1 MPLLFVDNG
10 LGQTVTD
17 LIDKI
22 AQPVRDAGKVNVTV
36 LRDNGELFQ
45 ACRPNLAGQS
55 NCFGAVVF
63 NDYPKDGQG
72 SWNYTIRAD
81 AALLGLAV
89 RSDNHDN
96 PAQSVIMPLQ
106 LAVDNA
112 INNSTVIP
120 NEFLFTSLS
129 EKERK
134 DRIRTRY
141 MGALIDVLAVAFAI
155 SMVGIGYHLTGLF
168 AAEREIGMSQL
179 INAMGGRQVARLLS
193 HHIAFSIVYAPGWIM
208 ISLAF
213 GFAVFQQTNVGV
225 MVIFHLLA
233 GLAWS
238 SLSLFGGSLFRKAQL
253 SGITVVIGSLL
264 LAILAQVIS
273 GRSTALIAVLGFL
286 FTPMTYVFFMI
297 FVARWEREN
306 LAADLLRRAP
316 TSKHTIPGIAFLA
329 FLIIQIF
336 VYPLLAALIENWL
349 YGTAS
354 PNRTVGTTAEENAV
368 EIEHFTRRYPPKWW
382 NRKKETVVAV
392 NDLSINVRKG
402 AIVSLLGANGSGKST
417 TNNAIAG
424 LDTITSGQ
432 IRVAGIKTD
441 LGVCPQNN
449 VLWDDLSVMETL
461 RIWMYLKVGYI
472 DMEEVHSMIRSCDLV
487 QKSSALSKTLSGGQK
502 RKLQLAIMFIGG
514 SKIGI
519 IDEASSGLDPLSR
532 RKLWDIILSERNK
545 RTILLTTHY
554 LEEADFLSDY
564 IVILSK
570 GQLKCAGS
578 SAELKARLGG
588 GYRVHCFDENAPA
601 LLEGIQGKQLYD
613 QTVYRA
619 DDTVAAGRI
628 INALNQLDM
637 TDFHINGPTIEDVF
651 LKVAEE
657 TAAAQASAAGT
668 EEKQSGVELSTGK
681 RVNMP
686 QQALIMLQKRLVILR
701 YMMLPMIAAVVIPI
715 ITAAITLRFLN
726 GFEVASCSPTA
737 GMSSYDNVNISSLD
751 LDLDVV
757 FGPPQAIGLQSVLK
771 LQNVFG
777 GFFDNTSGSGDGNG
791 NFDASSL
798 QDMINTVTSY
808 DDFLSYIQLNYK
820 NVTPGGFWIPQD
832 TPTLGFVGNDNGLY
846 KAMLAL
852 NILDNVRNNASIITT
867 YTNFDVNFGP
877 GTGDSLQFITYF
889 GLATAVFPAFFV
901 LYPTLERLRNV
912 RALHYSNGVR
922 AGSLWIAYT
931 MFDFVF
937 VLFIAIV
944 ATIILAASS
953 SVWWSIGHL
962 FAVFMLY
969 GLAAVL
975 LSYVVSLLAKSQL
988 AAFAMVAGYQ
998 AVMFLLYMI
1007 AYMSVLTYSP
1017 IEDQSRNILIVH
1029 FAMALVSPVPSWVRA
1044 LFASLNLF
1052 QIDCRNDAFVAPQ
1065 DITAYGGPILYLV
1078 LQILLL
1084 LGIMIWWESGAYR
1097 LDTRSILRA
1106 KDTERDATEIEMEVM
1121 EELKRVDSSTA
1132 DGLRVLHVS
1141 KAFGKVQAVEDVSFG
1156 VKPGEIFALLGPNGA
1171 GKRVCPQF
1179 DACDQMTTRQH
1190 LYFYARIRGVED
1202 VDHNVQVVLDAVGLS
1217 EFSERMAMKLSGGN
1231 RRKLSLAIALMAS
1244 QRLLW
1249 NILRSIAPGRSLLL
1263 TSHSMLEVD
1272 ALANRA
1278 GIISRKML
1286 AVGTT
1291 DYLREKH
1298 GNHYHIHIVLKSSPN
1313 TPDEEMESVKSWILE
1328 NFPGAEVED
1337 KSFHGQTKFKVPSI
1351 MTFKGEEESPDEGI
1365 SRTHTQEE
1373 AERSNVLKR
1382 NRTINTLF
1390 QLLEDNKEKLGIDF
1404 YSISRT
1410 SMDEVFLNIVG
1421 KANVIEEGYH
1431 MDMEETRKKSSR
1443 WRRIKN
1449 KGKAEA
1455 HWALDLVAQF
1465 IVRPP
1470 ETLSLILQRLQIEV
1484 LLAQLLLEGLVVCDG
1499 LVAVR
1504 AADLDF
1510 LFEAEDIGDEDVRA
1524 IEDQGEEEG
1533 EAAKVHV
1540 ALGVKLAGLD
1550 FGAFVAEDGSGASAV
1565 TGSGLGGFRQF
1576 ALDAV
1581 HAVDLRW

>member
-1 MPLLFVDNG
+1 MAGASLYRQTLILTKKNLRIVAIRHFASTLFRAFVLPVAFAFFLAYAKNLFIPVSKFGFGDPAPIRSLADAVDQKLLFVDNG
-10 LGQTVTD
+10 LGQTVTA

-22 AQPVRDAGKVNVTV
+22 AQPVRDAGKANVTV
-36 LRDNGELFQ
+36 LRNNGELFQ

-55 NCFGAVVF
+55 DCFGAVVF
-63 NDYPKDGQG
+63 NDYPRNGQG

-96 PAQSVIMPLQ
+96 PAQKVLMPLQ

-112 INNSTVIP
+112 INNSTVVP
-120 NEFLFTSLS
+120 NEFLYTSLS

-155 SMVGIGYHLTGLF
+155 SMVGVGYHLTGLF

-179 INAMGGRQVARLLS
+179 INAMGGPFA
-193 HHIAFSIVYAPGWIM
+193 
-208 ISLAF
+208 
-213 GFAVFQQTNVGV
+213 FAVFQQTNAGIV
-225 MVIFHLLA
+225 VIFHILA

-238 SLSLFGGSLFRKAQL
+238 SLSLLGGSFFRKAQL

-264 LAILAQVIS
+264 LAIIAQVA
-273 GRSTALIAVLGFL
+273 STLSSAPIAILGLL
-286 FTPMTYVFFMI
+286 FTPMTYVYFMI
-297 FVARWEREN
+297 VVAHWEQEN
-306 LAADLLRRAP
+306 LATDLVHRAP
-316 TSKHTIPGIAFLA
+316 NSKHSIPAIAFLV

-336 VYPLLAALIENWL
+336 VYPILAALIENWL

-354 PNRTVGTTAEENAV
+354 LNRTVGTTAEENAV
-368 EIEHFTRRYPPKWW
+368 EIDHFTRKYPPKWW
-382 NRKKETVVAV
+382 SRKKETVVAV
-392 NDLSINVRKG
+392 NDLTVNVRKG

-424 LDTITSGQ
+424 LDTITSGH
-432 IRVAGIKTD
+432 IRVAGVKTD

-449 VLWDDLSVMETL
+449 VLWDDLSVIETL
-461 RIWMYLKVGYI
+461 RIWMYLKVGHI
-472 DMEEVHSMIRSCDLV
+472 DMEEVTDIIQSCDLV
-487 QKSSALSKTLSGGQK
+487 QKAHAFAKTLSGGQK

-519 IDEASSGLDPLSR
+519 VDEASSGLDPLSR

-578 SAELKARLGG
+578 SAELKAKLGG
-588 GYRVHCFDENAPA
+588 GYRVHCLDENAPA
-601 LLEGIQGKQLYD
+601 SLEGVQGKQLYN
-613 QTVYRA
+613 QTVYQA
-619 DDTVAAGRI
+619 GDTVEAGRI
-628 INALNQLDM
+628 IKALNDLNM
-637 TDFHINGPTIEDVF
+637 TNFHINGPTIEDVF
-651 LKVAEE
+651 LKLAEE
-657 TAAAQASAAGT
+657 TAAAQVSAAGT
-668 EEKQSGVELSTGK
+668 EEKQSSVSLHTGK
-681 RVNMP
+681 RVGMF
-686 QQALIMLQKRLVILR
+686 QQALIMFRKRLVILR
-701 YMMLPMIAAVVIPI
+701 HMTLPMVAAILIPI
-715 ITAAITLRFLN
+715 ITVAITLRFLN
-726 GFEVASCSPTA
+726 KFEMASCNPTA

-757 FGPPQAIGLQSVLK
+757 FGPPQAIGLQAALK
-771 LQNVFG
+771 LQTVFG
-777 GFFDNTSGSGDGNG
+777 GFFDNSSDSGDGAGGFN
-791 NFDASSL
+791 AASL
-798 QDMINTVTSY
+798 QDMVHTVGSY
-808 DDFLSYIQLNYK
+808 DDLLNYIQINYK

-832 TPTLGFVGNDNGLY
+832 VPTLGFVGNDNGFY

-852 NILDNVRNNASIITT
+852 NILDNVRDNASIITT

-912 RALHYSNGVR
+912 RTLHYSNGVR
-922 AGSLWIAYT
+922 AGSLWLAYT
-931 MFDFVF
+931 VFDFIF
-937 VLFIAIV
+937 VLFITII

-953 SVWWSIGHL
+953 SVWWNVGHL

-969 GLAAVL
+969 GLASVL
-975 LSYVVSLLAKSQL
+975 LTYVVSLLAKSQL

-1007 AYMSVLTYSP
+1007 AYLSVLTYSP
-1017 IEDQSRNILIVH
+1017 IEDQNRNILIAH
-1029 FAMALVSPVPSWVRA
+1029 FSMALISPVPSWVRA
-1044 LFASLNLF
+1044 MFASLNLF

-1065 DITAYGGPILYLV
+1065 DIVAYGGPVLYLV

-1097 LDTRSILRA
+1097 LDTRRILMRT
-1106 KDTERDATEIEMEVM
+1106 KDTERDSTEVEQEVI

-1171 GKRVCPQF
+1171 GKSTTISMIRGVLRPNQGEIFVHNLNMHSKHKPEARSHLGVCPQF

-1217 EFSERMAMKLSGGN
+1217 EFSERMAWKLSGGN
-1231 RRKLSLAIALMAS
+1231 RRKLSLAIALMGNPSVLLLDEPSSSMDSAS

-1278 GIISRKML
+1278 GIISRRML

-1313 TPDEEMESVKSWILE
+1313 TPDEEMESVKSWILT

-1351 MTFKGEEESPDEGI
+1351 MAFGGEEEPSDQGI
-1365 SRTHTQEE
+1365 SRTETEVD
-1373 AERSNVLKR
+1373 AERSKALQR
-1382 NRTINTLF
+1382 NRTINVLF
-1390 QLLEDNKEKLGIDF
+1390 QLLEDNKERLGIDC
-1404 YSISRT
+1404 YSIRRL

-1431 MDMEETRKKSSR
+1431 ADLEETRKKPSR
-1443 WRRIKN
+1443 WRRKN
-1449 KGKAEA
+1449 KGKA
-1455 HWALDLVAQF
+1455 
-1465 IVRPP
+1465 
-1470 ETLSLILQRLQIEV
+1470 
-1484 LLAQLLLEGLVVCDG
+1484 
-1499 LVAVR
+1499 
-1504 AADLDF
+1504 
-1510 LFEAEDIGDEDVRA
+1510 
-1524 IEDQGEEEG
+1524 
-1533 EAAKVHV
+1533 
-1540 ALGVKLAGLD
+1540 
-1550 FGAFVAEDGSGASAV
+1550 
-1565 TGSGLGGFRQF
+1565 
-1576 ALDAV
+1576 
-1581 HAVDLRW
+1581 